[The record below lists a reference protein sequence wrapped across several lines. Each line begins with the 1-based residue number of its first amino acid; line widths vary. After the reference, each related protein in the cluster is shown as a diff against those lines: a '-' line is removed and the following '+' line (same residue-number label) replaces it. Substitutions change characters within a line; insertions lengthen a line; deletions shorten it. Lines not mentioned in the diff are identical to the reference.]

1 MQIEYYPPAVVHNG
15 RPSCALVLDCGRR
28 PRIPQIAVLL
38 HVDWHDIHILEE
50 FFRPL
55 ASVLKIFFTAFGMS
69 EESND
74 NLTGCS
80 GSIFLR

>member
-1 MQIEYYPPAVVHNG
+1 MRVEYYPPAGHNG

-50 FFRPL
+50 FFDLLPG
-55 ASVLKIFFTAFGMS
+55 SKIFFTAFGMS

-74 NLTGCS
+74 NFNGLLW
-80 GSIFLR
+80 IYFP